1 MRASL
6 SPKQVKALGPMVV
19 ALKGMVR
26 GACGPRAGPKG
37 ASANDYGGDPG
48 GGPEGIARAPVRL
61 LQHLKTLMAMVV
73 TLGGGEGTG
82 EPTAGTEGSITSGA
96 HAGGDGEGCGERCAL
111 IEGGFANGGH
121 ADIDIEVGAL
131 PLHCMKAP
139 RCMVEGPIGR
149 IGRGKEA
156 RVVRPGW

>member
-1 MRASL
+1 M
-6 SPKQVKALGPMVV
+6 
-19 ALKGMVR
+19 KGMVR

-82 EPTAGTEGSITSGA
+82 NVSPLQEPKAASPVVLTPEG
-96 HAGGDGEGCGERCAL
+96 
-111 IEGGFANGGH
+111 
-121 ADIDIEVGAL
+121 
-131 PLHCMKAP
+131 
-139 RCMVEGPIGR
+139 MVR
-149 IGRGKEA
+149 A
-156 RVVRPGW
+156 AVSVVP